1 MEFFT
6 ISRLVDYH
14 MLGKTRNGPTILR
27 KIGILTAMMAAL
39 VASQGVAGPLDA
51 SAAGPPA
58 VLTEPAVADF
68 SGFYGALSFGQINGA
83 LTAPPLSSDLDTGEA
98 LGLVGGYN
106 WQRGALVYGGEV
118 RVMQATGADWPA
130 GGGIEAYDALYDL
143 RGRAGYSAGDVLVYG
158 ALGISWG
165 TGTPSAPVPVDTDGL
180 TFGLGVEYNVTER
193 LFLGADLSRRDLSG
207 ASGFEAEIDTFTL
220 RGGFRF

>member
-106 WQRGALVYGGEV
+106 WQRGALG
-118 RVMQATGADWPA
+118 
-130 GGGIEAYDALYDL
+130 
-143 RGRAGYSAGDVLVYG
+143 AGYSAGDVRLWRTRDQ
-158 ALGISWG
+158 LGHWH
-165 TGTPSAPVPVDTDGL
+165 A
-180 TFGLGVEYNVTER
+180 
-193 LFLGADLSRRDLSG
+193 ARRCLWIRMG
-207 ASGFEAEIDTFTL
+207 
-220 RGGFRF
+220 